1 MLLVSGWFHVSE
13 TIIPEAGSTFSSLHH
28 ANTLN
33 FSVDWGLHNGF
44 IDTLSG
50 SPNIHYVNQ
59 VSDALMKAIGD
70 TVSVALLAALSDAG
84 LRRPESTA

>member
-1 MLLVSGWFHVSE
+1 MDRF
-13 TIIPEAGSTFSSLHH
+13 
-28 ANTLN
+28 
-33 FSVDWGLHNGF
+33 
-44 IDTLSG
+44 DTQCG
-50 SPNIHYVNQ
+50 SPNSHYVNQ